1 MSITLTAFVDRIALT
16 AGQLAMLAALP
27 VAAFT
32 ILVGSN

>member
-1 MSITLTAFVDRIALT
+1 MAFFLTGLVDRIALT

-32 ILVGSN
+32 ILSGTN